1 MRCRRFIFRDSPV
14 ELKFTRGRDF
24 SDRHTHGGMGSFRHS
39 SDRTNV
45 PAIDDDYF
53 SKFFTK
59 GDANTFSV
67 AKLVEGSL
75 RGRDSLTEVRLV
87 KLKIKEG
94 KIQKWLEWCE
104 ELKRR
109 SNEVL
114 ETLKNEGTI
123 SEACFL
129 SEDENSIYYFME
141 SNSFEKAYEVYRKSS
156 FPIDKEH
163 KAIQKETLESVAN
176 LKVLFNFHSKG

>member
-1 MRCRRFIFRDSPV
+1 M
-14 ELKFTRGRDF
+14 
-24 SDRHTHGGMGSFRHS
+24 
-39 SDRTNV
+39 
-45 PAIDDDYF
+45 
-53 SKFFTK
+53 
-59 GDANTFSV
+59 
-67 AKLVEGSL
+67 AKLVEGL
-75 RGRDSLTEVRLV
+75 IGAETLTEVRLV

-114 ETLKNEGTI
+114 ETLKNEGMI
-123 SEACFL
+123 LEACFL
-129 SEDENSIYYFME
+129 SEDENSVYYFME
-141 SNSFEKAYEVYRKSS
+141 SDNFEKAHEAYGNST

-163 KAIQKETLESVAN
+163 SAIQKETLESVAN